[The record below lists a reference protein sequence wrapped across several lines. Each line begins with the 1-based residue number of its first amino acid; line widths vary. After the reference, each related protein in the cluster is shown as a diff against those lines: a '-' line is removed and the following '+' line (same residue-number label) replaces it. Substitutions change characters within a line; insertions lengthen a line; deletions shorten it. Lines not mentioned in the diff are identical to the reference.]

1 MEIKIEIS
9 KTKLILALI
18 GSILFVIVGF
28 IFVVNPTKFTSFLF
42 RNPTLILLSGIASI
56 VFFGGL
62 LVYLSKKLFDKKP
75 GLIISNEGITDN
87 SSATSVGF
95 VEWNDI
101 QGIEV
106 QEVMSN
112 KFIMLKTNKPD
123 KYINNAT
130 SKLKRHSLKYNYEN
144 FGSPI
149 AITSNSLKISFKN
162 LEELIRKEFEK
173 KKNGR

>member
-18 GSILFVIVGF
+18 GSIVFVVVGV

-42 RNPTLILLSGIASI
+42 RNPMLIFLSGIASI

-62 LVYLSKKLFDKKP
+62 LFYLLTKLFDKKP
-75 GLIISNEGITDN
+75 GLVISEKGITDN

-95 VEWNDI
+95 VDWEDI
-101 QGIEV
+101 QEITV

-112 KFIMLKTNKPD
+112 KFIILKTNQPE
-123 KYINNAT
+123 KYINRAT
-130 SKLKRHSLKYNYEN
+130 NKLKKHSLNYNYKN

-149 AITSNSLKISFKN
+149 AVTANSLKISFKT
-162 LEELIRKEFEK
+162 LEDLVRTEFAD